1 MTLGKEHST
10 EHFSDALGDMKML
23 FSTRKSH
30 AVT

>member
-10 EHFSDALGDMKML
+10 KNFSDALDDMKMS